1 MGHRIGI
8 VVNPDAGLGG
18 RLALKGSDGQ
28 AELARSKGA
37 NDRSGPRMT
46 ESLQHLSSII
56 SITPGPWKDIEWWL
70 MKGRMGDSWI
80 PNSLG
85 EVGRWN
91 IIDETPQK
99 TSADDTTS
107 AVHTLVKHNVEMILY
122 AGGDG
127 TTRDIV
133 NALIEIDA
141 SETPILGVPA
151 GVKMHSGCFG
161 ASPRASA
168 EALAA
173 WITGD
178 LLLARTEVMDLD
190 EDLYRDGEWVV
201 RMYGE
206 ANTPGSPRWMQGSKQ
221 RVERVSETEILEG
234 LGDHIKETIEEKPE
248 MLVIWGSGGTLRTL
262 GDSIG
267 YAISVLGIDATRG
280 TEQIGTDLDEVGLI
294 ETVDSHKKA
303 FGDESEILLLLSPMG
318 GQGFLIGRGNLQL
331 SPDVLRRIG
340 IDAILG
346 VVTPA
351 KLATL
356 NSLRIDTGD
365 AELDAEFRE
374 RKYLKALQ
382 GYRTTRLIRISAD

>member
-46 ESLQHLSSII
+46 ESLEHLSSII

-340 IDAILG
+340 IEAILG

>member
-46 ESLQHLSSII
+46 ESLEHLSSII

-173 WITGD
+173 WITVD
-178 LLLARTEVMDLD
+178 LLLALS
-190 EDLYRDGEWVV
+190 L
-201 RMYGE
+201 
-206 ANTPGSPRWMQGSKQ
+206 
-221 RVERVSETEILEG
+221 I
-234 LGDHIKETIEEKPE
+234 HI
-248 MLVIWGSGGTLRTL
+248 
-262 GDSIG
+262 
-267 YAISVLGIDATRG
+267 
-280 TEQIGTDLDEVGLI
+280 
-294 ETVDSHKKA
+294 
-303 FGDESEILLLLSPMG
+303 
-318 GQGFLIGRGNLQL
+318 
-331 SPDVLRRIG
+331 
-340 IDAILG
+340 
-346 VVTPA
+346 
-351 KLATL
+351 
-356 NSLRIDTGD
+356 
-365 AELDAEFRE
+365 
-374 RKYLKALQ
+374 
-382 GYRTTRLIRISAD
+382 